1 MENEQ
6 RLELKIQALKEGFRD
21 RVAKILDEYE
31 DKVAELRL
39 EITEQA
45 SHVNSLS
52 EHNQVLQQEI
62 NRLSENVNLSQVIE
76 GEVVQEDPAEDSTE
90 DTN

>member
-31 DKVAELRL
+31 DRISELRL

-45 SHVNSLS
+45 SQINSLS
-52 EHNQVLQQEI
+52 EHNQILQQEI
-62 NRLSENVNLSQVIE
+62 DRLNEDLNLSQVIG
-76 GEVVQEDPAEDSTE
+76 GEVVQEDSAEDSTE